1 MIPTFFLVACGIAV
15 AASITDVWRFKV
27 YNALTFPAMALG
39 VAYHALAPQGQ
50 GAFYGVSGML
60 VGMGVLIIPYA
71 LGAFGA
77 GDAKFIGAI
86 GAWIGVQPV
95 LTAMMV
101 GALVSGLYALVL
113 LVFRGGG
120 KRAWSNLQLTLL
132 SVMTLGRAGGPQL
145 QNETV
150 QEIAR
155 TPNRRQRL
163 IPFSAMIG
171 VGVLYAAFTMALT

>member
-15 AASITDVWRFKV
+15 VASITDIWRFKV

-50 GAFYGVSGML
+50 GTFYGISGLL

-71 LGAFGA
+71 FGAFGA

-95 LTAMMV
+95 LTAIVV
-101 GALVSGLYALVL
+101 GALVSGVYALGL
-113 LVFRGGG
+113 LLLRGGG
-120 KRAWSNLQLTLL
+120 RRAWTNLQLTLL
-132 SVMTLGRAGGPQL
+132 SVASLGKTGVPQL

-155 TPNRRQRL
+155 TPERRRRL

-171 VGVLYAAFTMALT
+171 VGVLYAAITVGLS